1 MSAILFPKV
10 IRPERRRR
18 RKWRRERKEKR
29 EGGRHRRLQAVCP
42 SVHPESGQANAQLG
56 GPGPSGTGTG
66 FRCPSGEGQTGKKG
80 PAGNV
85 NPINREGGA
94 GGALPTHKAGVSWPS
109 PGGSHVG
116 RHKSLFFPFLFEMM
130 NV

>member
-1 MSAILFPKV
+1 M
-10 IRPERRRR
+10 E
-18 RKWRRERKEKR
+18 
-29 EGGRHRRLQAVCP
+29 EGEEGEEGRGEAQEAAGHLSICP
-42 SVHPESGQANAQLG
+42 PGVRTGECTAG

-94 GGALPTHKAGVSWPS
+94 GGALPPTRRECHCRVQVAAAWAGI
-109 PGGSHVG
+109 G
-116 RHKSLFFPFLFEMM
+116 LFSFPFCLK
-130 NV
+130 